1 MPADAA
7 PQIGFQVTPLQD
19 MYNRVRQNTLSISA
33 TLSDADAN
41 AQSMP
46 DASPAKWHLA
56 HTSWFFEEFIL
67 VPTFG
72 ESVRFNPTYAFL
84 FNSYYEAVGTRQAR
98 DKRGLITR
106 PSLDEVRAY
115 RTHVDDHIN
124 ALFAAQN
131 VPEDLEDLIALG
143 IAHEEQHQ
151 ELFFTDIL
159 HLFSHNPLKPNLIE
173 RSVPLETEPSPQPL
187 PPPTWIQFRTELTE
201 IGAETGPN
209 SCFSFDCEQP
219 KHKTYI
225 APFALANRAVTNGE
239 WIDFMNDGGYRNAKF
254 WLSDGLAARS
264 AANWEAPLYWEK
276 HNDQWWSMT
285 LEGFQLVNLNAPVCH
300 VSFYEADAYA
310 CWAKARLPTEAEWE
324 YAARQTHSSNTSNT
338 PTLKPCVQ
346 TGTGLAGL
354 YSDVWEWTGSAF
366 LPYPGFKINDGAIG
380 EYNGKFMSGQMVL
393 RGASCVT
400 SKGHSRPSYR
410 NFFHPDKRWQFSGLR
425 LAKDIL

>member
-1 MPADAA
+1 MPADTA
-7 PQIGFQVTPLQD
+7 PQIGFQLSNLQD
-19 MYNRVRQNTLSISA
+19 TYNRVRQNTLSISA

-67 VPTFG
+67 VPTLG
-72 ESVRFNPTYAFL
+72 ENVRFDPKYAFL
-84 FNSYYEAVGTRQAR
+84 FNSYYEAIGTRQAR

-115 RTHVDDHIN
+115 RTHVDQNIN
-124 ALFAAQN
+124 ALFDAQKI
-131 VPEDLEDLIALG
+131 PDDLIALG

-173 RSVPLETEPSPQPL
+173 RTVPSRNARPTEPLSPI
-187 PPPTWIQFRTELTE
+187 TWTQFRPELTH
-201 IGAETGPN
+201 IGANVGQSN
-209 SCFSFDCEQP
+209 HFSFDCEQP
-219 KHKTYI
+219 RHKIYV
-225 APFALANRAVTNGE
+225 APFALANRAITNHE
-239 WIDFMNDGGYRNAKF
+239 WIKFIDADGYRNAKY
-254 WLSDGLAARS
+254 WLSDGFAAKNVT
-264 AANWEAPLYWEK
+264 NWKAPLYWEL
-276 HNDQWWSMT
+276 HNGQWWTMT
-285 LEGFQLVNLNAPVCH
+285 LEGFQPVDLNAPVCH
-300 VSFYEADAYA
+300 ISFYEADAYA
-310 CWAKARLPTEAEWE
+310 CWANARLPTEAEWE
-324 YAARQTHSSNTSNT
+324 YAAGQTPSTHTSDT
-338 PTLKPCVQ
+338 PSLKPHAQ
-346 TGTGLAGL
+346 KNTGMTGL

-393 RGASCVT
+393 RGGSCVT
-400 SKGHSRPSYR
+400 SQGHSRSSYR